1 MKFEVPISQYLHPR
15 HSSLSQPPTAKFC
28 FRLRASTS
36 TSSFIIIQLNQI
48 DMRDLHKKENV
59 FRRSVLHDDGPFQ
72 GNTAH
77 FNVIG
82 IKTNPTLILQLLADL
97 QVPFLSGMEDMG
109 EIRTMFS
116 AEAIIY
122 SAWL

>member
-1 MKFEVPISQYLHPR
+1 MFSE
-15 HSSLSQPPTAKFC
+15 SLYFMTMC
-28 FRLRASTS
+28 LFRA
-36 TSSFIIIQLNQI
+36 
-48 DMRDLHKKENV
+48 
-59 FRRSVLHDDGPFQ
+59 
-72 GNTAH
+72 NTAH
-77 FNVIG
+77 FDAIG